1 MMKVGCGLRMVVYE
15 FEVVQ
20 KVLAEEQQAFEVSIA
35 AKLHWDQV
43 EAAER
48 HSG

>member
-1 MMKVGCGLRMVVYE
+1 MMKVGLRMVEYL

-20 KVLAEEQQAFEVSIA
+20 KVSTDEQQTFEVSIA
-35 AKLHWDQV
+35 VKLHWDQV
-43 EAAER
+43 EVAER

>member
-1 MMKVGCGLRMVVYE
+1 MVKVGLRMVVYV

-20 KVLAEEQQAFEVSIA
+20 KVSAEEQQAFEVSIA
-35 AKLHWDQV
+35 VKLHWDQV

>member
-1 MMKVGCGLRMVVYE
+1 MMKVGLRMVEYL

-20 KVLAEEQQAFEVSIA
+20 KVPVDEQQAFEVSIA
-35 AKLHWDQV
+35 VKVNWDQV